1 MKKLFILAFLAVG
14 MTANAETLVTVDD
27 DPEKSLIDLGQGAD
41 ENDRWS
47 MHLNVG
53 VNVPTSVPD
62 GMSFA
67 PFRSWEIGWT
77 VAQYDYTPKD
87 WKTTF
92 SAGIGFNWRSYTL
105 RGHSKMFAK
114 DGNIV
119 DVYKVKDIDEDM
131 EDVCS
136 DIHTTSLSM
145 PLLIKQSFSKKFA
158 ISLGAQLNWNYFARI
173 GNEFEID
180 DDDYDVT
187 TKKIGQRP
195 FTVDVLGIIEFDDFG
210 IYCKY
215 SPMSVLKTNR
225 GPEFKS
231 LSFGIYF

>member
-47 MHLNVG
+47 MHFNVG

-92 SAGIGFNWRSYTL
+92 SAG
-105 RGHSKMFAK
+105 HSKMFEK
-114 DGNIV
+114 NGNLV
-119 DVYKVKDIDEDM
+119 GVYRADDDM
-131 EDVCS
+131 EDLSS

-158 ISLGAQLNWNYFARI
+158 ISLGAQLNWNYFARV
-173 GNEFEID
+173 GNEFEIGD
-180 DDDYDVT
+180 NDYDVN